1 MASRAERI
9 VVAAAV
15 ALALFGGSGVIGLCL
30 HWRIGDWLLPA
41 CVLAGL
47 AAAWC
52 CPSGA
57 AFQPHAP
64 PHRQA
69 WHTALG
75 AAAAAAALLAI
86 AIVAYGALA
95 TPSRHW
101 DGAVAWDLKAG
112 ALTDAPTLEQ
122 PLFRDPAVYSHS
134 RDYPLQQP
142 LLMAMLDRATG
153 AGRVLFP
160 LQFAA
165 LLGAVWI
172 AARRTHAAHLAA
184 AFVAAAAL
192 TPMFVAPTSGAF
204 DSGYADGGL
213 AALLALAAAGLALD
227 QPLLLA
233 AASAAAVLQKPE
245 GLAYGVALLA
255 AVFWRGT
262 SRAVVAAT
270 PALAGAG
277 ALSLA
282 LQHDLL
288 HGGQS
293 SILGPALA
301 VAAVGAALAIAAD
314 AGLRRCRKPPRWRL
328 ALIAGAAAA
337 AAAALQLLPAGSSLG
352 SHLAP
357 GRALARLD
365 DLPRILLALGDWA
378 WLRGRYGL
386 AFVLPLLLLAATW
399 RQRAALPAAL
409 WCWLAL
415 APAVIVLPFL
425 LSPVGDLEHH
435 LRSSLPRL
443 LMHWAGVA
451 WVAAAATP
459 WPAPP
464 TAASPGT

>member
-1 MASRAERI
+1 M
-9 VVAAAV
+9 V
-15 ALALFGGSGVIGLCL
+15 
-30 HWRIGDWLLPA
+30 
-41 CVLAGL
+41 
-47 AAAWC
+47 
-52 CPSGA
+52 
-57 AFQPHAP
+57 
-64 PHRQA
+64 
-69 WHTALG
+69 LG
-75 AAAAAAALLAI
+75 AAAAAAAALAI
-86 AIVAYGALA
+86 AIVAHGALA

-101 DGAVAWDLKAG
+101 DSVVAWDLKAA

-134 RDYPLQQP
+134 RDYPLLQP
-142 LLMAMLDRATG
+142 LLMAMLERATG
-153 AGRVLFP
+153 AGRALFP

-172 AARRTHAAHLAA
+172 TARRTHAPHLAA

-192 TPMFVAPTSGAF
+192 TPMFIAPTSGAF

-233 AASAAAVLQKPE
+233 AAAVLQKPE
-245 GLAYGVALLA
+245 GLAYGTALLA
-255 AVFWRGT
+255 AVFWCGT
-262 SRAVVAAT
+262 PRAVAAST
-270 PALAGAG
+270 PTIAGAG

-293 SILGPALA
+293 SMLGPALA

-314 AGLRRCRKPPRWRL
+314 AGLRRCRMPPRWRL
-328 ALIAGAAAA
+328 ALVAAAA
-337 AAAALQLLPAGSSLG
+337 AAAVAALQLLPAGSSLG

-357 GRALARLD
+357 GRALERID
-365 DLPRILLALGDWA
+365 DLPRTLLALGDWA

-399 RQRAALPAAL
+399 PRCVAMPAAL

-415 APAVIVLPFL
+415 APAVVALPFL

-443 LMHWAGVA
+443 LLHWAGVA
-451 WVAAAATP
+451 WVVAAATP

-464 TAASPGT
+464 TAASPGTSDTAAARPGT